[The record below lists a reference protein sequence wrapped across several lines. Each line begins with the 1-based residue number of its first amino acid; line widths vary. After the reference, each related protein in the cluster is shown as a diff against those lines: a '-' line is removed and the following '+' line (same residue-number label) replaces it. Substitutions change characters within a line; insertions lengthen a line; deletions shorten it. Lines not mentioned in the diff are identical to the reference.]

1 MFKPTTGVESWA
13 VDLSTIGPIY
23 PFVGLE
29 MLFFILGLIF
39 WIGFHV
45 WQIRFEKQTY
55 DEDMAHMSKPELF
68 ERALKQHRL
77 D

>member
-1 MFKPTTGVESWA
+1 MTMSTTEITSWA

-23 PFVGLE
+23 PFVGTE
-29 MLFFILGLIF
+29 MLWLFLGLIF

-45 WQIRFEKQTY
+45 WQIRFENQTY
-55 DEDMAHMSKPELF
+55 DDDVARMNRPDLF
-68 ERALKQHRL
+68 EPAREQRRP

>member
-1 MFKPTTGVESWA
+1 MSTTEVTSWA

-23 PFVGLE
+23 PFVGTE
-29 MLFFILGLIF
+29 MLWFVLGLIF

-45 WQIRFEKQTY
+45 WQIGFERRTY
-55 DEDMAHMSKPELF
+55 DDDMSRMNKPEEF

>member
-1 MFKPTTGVESWA
+1 MSTTEVTSWA
-13 VDLSTIGPIY
+13 IDLSTVGPIY
-23 PFVGLE
+23 PFVGTE
-29 MLFFILGLIF
+29 MLWFVLGLVF

-45 WQIRFEKQTY
+45 WQIGFEKKTY
-55 DEDMAHMSKPELF
+55 DEDMAHMKKPELF